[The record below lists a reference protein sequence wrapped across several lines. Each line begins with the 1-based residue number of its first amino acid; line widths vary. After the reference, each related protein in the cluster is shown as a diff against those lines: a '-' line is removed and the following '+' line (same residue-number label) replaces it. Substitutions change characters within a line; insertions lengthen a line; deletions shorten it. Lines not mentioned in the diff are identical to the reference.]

1 MIQNYPIPTDISG
14 KADKVEEITISTAGA
29 VTQAL
34 TVGKI
39 YHFTSNALTSLTVT
53 LTAPASGDIAQYHF
67 DFISGSTAATLTL
80 PDTVSIDLDG
90 TAGTGVVTYT
100 MEANTR
106 YELDILNGYGVISE
120 WATN

>member
-1 MIQNYPIPTDISG
+1 MIHNYPIPTDISG
-14 KADKVEEITISTAGA
+14 KADKLVEVTIDTSGV

-34 TVGKI
+34 DPNKL
-39 YHFTSNALTSLTVT
+39 YHFTSNALTSLVVT
-53 LTAPASGDIAQYHF
+53 LTEPESGDIAQYHF
-67 DFISGSTAATLTL
+67 DFISGSTTATLTL

-90 TAGTGVVTYT
+90 TAGAGVVTYT

-120 WATN
+120 WATS